1 MRISDWSS
9 DVCSSDLGPIGGTD
23 VGSAFLPPPGLYG
36 GLVGAYIPYGDLRTS
51 AGRYAGSGD
60 MSSGC
65 VGLVYVYDAKLWGGS
80 LASSISAGH
89 AKDCY
94 GLSSAPSKT
103 CSSSLTDVYSDLIE
117 WSYFFADERSTN
129 EQAGLRPIPYGLAVL
144 VAFGV
149 CFPTGAFYAS
159 DCTYGVSGKGVV
171 VRVDLG

>member
-1 MRISDWSS
+1 MS
-9 DVCSSDLGPIGGTD
+9 IGG
-23 VGSAFLPPPGLYG
+23 
-36 GLVGAYIPYGDLRTS
+36 
-51 AGRYAGSGD
+51 
-60 MSSGC
+60 

-80 LASSISAGH
+80 LASSISAGY

-149 CFPTGAFYAS
+149 SFPRSEEHTS
-159 DCTYGVSGKGVV
+159 ELQSLMRT
-171 VRVDLG
+171 

>member
-1 MRISDWSS
+1 MS
-9 DVCSSDLGPIGGTD
+9 IGG
-23 VGSAFLPPPGLYG
+23 
-36 GLVGAYIPYGDLRTS
+36 
-51 AGRYAGSGD
+51 
-60 MSSGC
+60 

-80 LASSISAGH
+80 LASSISAGY

-144 VAFGV
+144 VRSEEHTSELQSLMRPPFAVF
-149 CFPTGAFYAS
+149 CL
-159 DCTYGVSGKGVV
+159 K
-171 VRVDLG
+171 